1 MTALRGHHM
10 FCATLFSG
18 SGYDRDF
25 TESMER
31 LIRDMQDGGKF
42 RLVRGHDDICAR
54 CPNRTAEG
62 CALGTEDV
70 ARRDA
75 AALEVTGLSP
85 GDELDWDVLG
95 KRLRQVSEEEF
106 QHVCGDCRW
115 QREGLCSY
123 ALLRER
129 TAARP

>member
-1 MTALRGHHM
+1 M
-10 FCATLFSG
+10 FCAALFSG
-18 SGYDRDF
+18 CGYDRDF
-25 TESMER
+25 TENMSW
-31 LIRDMQDGGKF
+31 LIENMQKGGTFK
-42 RLVRGHDDICAR
+42 LAQGHDDICR
-54 CPNRTAEG
+54 YCPNQTAEG

-75 AALEVTGLSP
+75 AALEATGLAP
-85 GDELDWDVLG
+85 GDELDWEGLG
-95 KRLRQVSEEEF
+95 ERLRQVSEEEF
-106 QHVCGDCRW
+106 RHVCGDCRW